1 MNGSDNLEM
10 ESMTETE
17 GDVGVAMVDEEVG
30 KKTVS
35 LCCRR
40 VWVCKLYVYVLYI

>member
-1 MNGSDNLEM
+1 MNGSDILEM
-10 ESMTETE
+10 ESVTETE

-35 LCCRR
+35 LCCTR
-40 VWVCKLYVYVLYI
+40 VWVCKLYVD